1 MGFAKYQI
9 EKIRGSKVKKEVL
22 MSTKDFYN
30 AVTPGSSFFGV
41 GRGVYTIIDKKD
53 ILSEKMYEDE
63 KLPTE
68 RDGEISVLNE
78 IQKEGLLTYNDFCFL
93 LNILSTPRRYVDIA
107 FHFFDVSADGLVE
120 AKEFAFVMAAVTNYK
135 GDPFDLLEDQSGL
148 INYLFGRT
156 RKKQINKDKFM
167 KFQQD

>member
-1 MGFAKYQI
+1 
-9 EKIRGSKVKKEVL
+9 

-78 IQKEGLLTYNDFCFL
+78 VRTISIKLYFQ
-93 LNILSTPRRYVDIA
+93 IHIST
-107 FHFFDVSADGLVE
+107 
-120 AKEFAFVMAAVTNYK
+120 
-135 GDPFDLLEDQSGL
+135 
-148 INYLFGRT
+148 
-156 RKKQINKDKFM
+156 
-167 KFQQD
+167 